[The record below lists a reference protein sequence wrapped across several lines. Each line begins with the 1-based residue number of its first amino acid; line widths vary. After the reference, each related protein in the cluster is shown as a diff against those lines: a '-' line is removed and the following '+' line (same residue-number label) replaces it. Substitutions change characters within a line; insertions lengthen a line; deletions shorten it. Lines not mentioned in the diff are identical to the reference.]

1 MVLACAA
8 PVCAAEPSSAA
19 PASPSGWPH
28 HWSQQEPLLERQHDR
43 LEALLDS
50 LIKQH
55 RQPLPCEQLAPT
67 DQAEQL
73 ACRRLL
79 WDLRLHLRLE
89 ERWLEGRRQPL
100 PWSPQWAPGRCQ
112 SGPGLAAGPA
122 ELVRRPSP
130 RPRCHGL
137 HPGPPAQWC
146 PGRCLGLRPPRFSTP
161 PTCPLPPAMTATPA
175 ATHLREDLLTPR
187 FYTTEIEKAAR
198 TSLEDQ
204 RQAFEAM
211 LGEMRADYNREH
223 FDRKAPLDRLR
234 DLSPEEKDAYES
246 YLVRS
251 CVSEFSGFLL
261 FKELSRRLKQAGRPE
276 LSELFQLMARDEARH
291 AGFLNRALVA
301 EGIAIDLPTLSTKR
315 PITWFPLSWV
325 LYSVYLSEKI
335 GYWRYIL
342 IDRHLK
348 ANPGNNFAPLFDF
361 FEPWCQDEN
370 RHGDI
375 FNMLIRCWPQLR
387 RGIRGKLLSRFFLW
401 SVFLTH
407 SLTVGERGNFYR
419 ILGMDPAL
427 FDAEV
432 MRQTN
437 RTASRAFPWVFDL
450 ESSTYL
456 SLRDRIVD
464 TFRQLKQAKG
474 LQKLGLKLRFAG
486 LLLRQFSQPMRA
498 TKAGAEE
505 TAA

>member
-1 MVLACAA
+1 
-8 PVCAAEPSSAA
+8 
-19 PASPSGWPH
+19 
-28 HWSQQEPLLERQHDR
+28 
-43 LEALLDS
+43 
-50 LIKQH
+50 
-55 RQPLPCEQLAPT
+55 
-67 DQAEQL
+67 
-73 ACRRLL
+73 
-79 WDLRLHLRLE
+79 
-89 ERWLEGRRQPL
+89 
-100 PWSPQWAPGRCQ
+100 
-112 SGPGLAAGPA
+112 
-122 ELVRRPSP
+122 
-130 RPRCHGL
+130 
-137 HPGPPAQWC
+137 
-146 PGRCLGLRPPRFSTP
+146 
-161 PTCPLPPAMTATPA
+161 MTATPA
-175 ATHLREDLLTPR
+175 APHLREDLLTPR

-198 TSLEDQ
+198 TSLAEQ
-204 RQAFEAM
+204 RPAFEAM
-211 LGEMRADYNREH
+211 LGEMQADYNRDH
-223 FDRKAPLDRLR
+223 FDRKAPLNRLR
-234 DLSPEEKDAYES
+234 DLNPEEKEAYES

-261 FKELSRRLKQAGRPE
+261 FKELSRRLKQSGRPE
-276 LSELFQLMARDEARH
+276 LGELFQLMARDEARH

-301 EGIAIDLPTLSTKR
+301 EGITIDLPTLSTKR

-348 ANPGNNFAPLFDF
+348 AHPGNNFAPLFDF

-407 SLTVGERGNFYR
+407 SLTVCERGNFYR

-450 ESSTYL
+450 ETSDYL

-464 TFRQLKQAKG
+464 IFRRMKQAGG
-474 LQKLGLKLRFAG
+474 LQKLGLKLHFAA

-498 TKAGAEE
+498 TQAGEQGV
-505 TAA
+505 AA

>member
-1 MVLACAA
+1 
-8 PVCAAEPSSAA
+8 
-19 PASPSGWPH
+19 
-28 HWSQQEPLLERQHDR
+28 
-43 LEALLDS
+43 
-50 LIKQH
+50 
-55 RQPLPCEQLAPT
+55 
-67 DQAEQL
+67 
-73 ACRRLL
+73 
-79 WDLRLHLRLE
+79 
-89 ERWLEGRRQPL
+89 
-100 PWSPQWAPGRCQ
+100 
-112 SGPGLAAGPA
+112 
-122 ELVRRPSP
+122 
-130 RPRCHGL
+130 
-137 HPGPPAQWC
+137 
-146 PGRCLGLRPPRFSTP
+146 
-161 PTCPLPPAMTATPA
+161 MTATPA
-175 ATHLREDLLTPR
+175 APHLREDLLTPR

-198 TSLEDQ
+198 TSLDAQ
-204 RQAFEAM
+204 RPVFEVM
-211 LGEMRADYNREH
+211 LGEMRADYNRDH
-223 FDRKAPLDRLR
+223 FDRQAPLERLR
-234 DLSPEEKDAYES
+234 DLNPEEKEAYES

-261 FKELSRRLKQAGRPE
+261 FKELSRRLKQADRPE
-276 LSELFQLMARDEARH
+276 LGELFQLMARDEARH

-301 EGIAIDLPTLSTKR
+301 EGITIDLPSLSTKR

-348 ANPGNNFAPLFDF
+348 AHPGNNFAPLFDF

-387 RGIRGKLLSRFFLW
+387 QGIRGKLLSRFFLW

-407 SLTVGERGNFYR
+407 SLTVCERGNFYT
-419 ILGMDPAL
+419 ILGIDPAR

-437 RTASRAFPWVFDL
+437 RTASRAFPWVFEL
-450 ESSTYL
+450 EGSNYL
-456 SLRDRIVD
+456 ALRDRIVD
-464 TFRQLKQAKG
+464 TFRQMKQAGG
-474 LQKLGLKLRFAG
+474 LEKLGLNLRFAA

-498 TKAGAEE
+498 TQAGMQE